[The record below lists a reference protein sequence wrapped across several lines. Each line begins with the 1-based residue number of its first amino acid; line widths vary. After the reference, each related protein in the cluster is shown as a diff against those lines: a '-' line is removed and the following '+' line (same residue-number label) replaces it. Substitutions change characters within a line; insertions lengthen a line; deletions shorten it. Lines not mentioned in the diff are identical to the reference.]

1 MSPRIRAVRVGT
13 ATLPLPAPLRLGPME
28 VTEREYA
35 AVEVETEDGLVG
47 KAYCLT
53 RNAPVAACVERLVA
67 PVVTG
72 READPERLWEDC
84 SRATVA
90 IGRTGLVVRA
100 IGLVDIALWDIAS
113 QSAGMPLW
121 RHLGGTDPVVPVVM
135 VAAYPLADR
144 SPESLAEDV
153 IRYGAA
159 GYTLLK
165 IARDPDRARMRR
177 LLETAAAGLPA
188 TARLVVDAGYGW
200 CSSAEALAELPD
212 WGDTP
217 LAWLEDPLV
226 PEDAEGC
233 AAIRRGR
240 RPPRRSRGRGDAH
253 HNVPCAARR
262 EGARRP
268 AARRAGARRHHAGRR
283 VQALA
288 AERDVPV
295 SFHIYPEV
303 SVHLATLRAGS
314 IVETFDPELPGGNP
328 LDPAHMLYSGGP
340 TFRAGTAFAP
350 EAPGLGF
357 ELDWARFRK
366 LSLSAGCG
374 APRRAAGARRGGSC
388 RSSSAE
394 ARRTR
399 SRAGTRRPP
408 VASYELLELGRELGR
423 GARVQGRHDE
433 GLHDLAADVVGTPDR
448 RREATE
454 RWRTDT
460 PRSPRGRCGSRR
472 S

>member
-1 MSPRIRAVRVGT
+1 
-13 ATLPLPAPLRLGPME
+13 ME
-28 VTEREYA
+28 VREREYA
-35 AVEVETEDGLVG
+35 AVQVETEDGLVG

-67 PVVTG
+67 PVIRG
-72 READPERLWEDC
+72 REVDPERLWKEC

-113 QSAGMPLW
+113 QAAGVPLW
-121 RHLGGTDPVVPVVM
+121 RHLGGTDPAAPVVM

-144 SPESLAEDV
+144 SPESLADDV
-153 IRYGAA
+153 VRYGDS

-165 IARDPDRARMRR
+165 VARDHDPARMRR

-188 TARLVVDAGYGW
+188 GARLVVDAGYGW
-200 CSSAEALAELPD
+200 CSSAEALAELPA

-233 AAIRRGR
+233 AAIRRD
-240 RPPRRSRGRGDAH
+240 SRHPLGVGDEVTHIGTFRALLDAQALDVLRLD
-253 HNVPCAARR
+253 VPALGGITPSR
-262 EGARRP
+262 E
-268 AARRAGARRHHAGRR
+268 

-303 SVHLATLRAGS
+303 SVHLAPLRAGS
-314 IVETFDPELPGGNP
+314 MVETFDPELPGGNP
-328 LDPAHMLYSGGP
+328 LDPAHMLCSGGP
-340 TFRAGTAFAP
+340 GFRDGTAFAP

-357 ELDWARFRK
+357 ELDWARFR
-366 LSLSAGCG
+366 
-374 APRRAAGARRGGSC
+374 P
-388 RSSSAE
+388 
-394 ARRTR
+394 
-399 SRAGTRRPP
+399 
-408 VASYELLELGRELGR
+408 
-423 GARVQGRHDE
+423 
-433 GLHDLAADVVGTPDR
+433 
-448 RREATE
+448 
-454 RWRTDT
+454 
-460 PRSPRGRCGSRR
+460 
-472 S
+472 